1 MNSLSFL
8 IKPASGCCNMSCAYC
23 FYKDTAYLR
32 GSEAEKIMS
41 DTVAKRLIERAF
53 DTNAGYISFAFQGGE
68 PTLAGIDFFKDFV
81 SYVDRLNFDDR
92 NISYSIQTNGLLID
106 DEYASF
112 FKKHGFLVGVSL
124 DGTEKTHNLLRKT
137 QNGKGSYEKVL
148 SAIEALKRHGVDFN
162 ILTVVSSYIA
172 KDIEAVYRSYKS
184 LGLKYL
190 QFINC
195 LDPIGKSLFGEHY
208 SLSEELYE
216 QYLTELFELYY
227 NDFVSGDYTSIR
239 YFDNLVL
246 MAKGRMP
253 EMCGMLGR
261 CSAQL
266 VIEAD
271 GSIYPCDFYCI
282 ESKKIGNIAD
292 MSIDDILASDKL
304 KDFIK
309 ATDNPPRKCLE
320 CRYYRLCYGGCRRSR
335 IEANDLIKENVYCQS
350 LKRFFEKEYDKIID
364 LAINGA

>member
-32 GSEAEKIMS
+32 TAESKKIMPKA
-41 DTVAKRLIERAF
+41 VAKKLIERAF
-53 DTNAGYISFAFQGGE
+53 ETDATDISFAFQGGE
-68 PTLAGIDFFKDFV
+68 PTLAGIDFFNDFISHV
-81 SYVDRLNFDDR
+81 NALNTSR
-92 NISYSIQTNGLLID
+92 RSISYSIQTNGLLIN
-106 DEYASF
+106 DEFAAF
-112 FKKHGFLVGVSL
+112 FKKHGFLVGISL
-124 DGTEKTHNLLRKT
+124 DGTEKIHNLLRKAP
-137 QNGKGSYEKVL
+137 NESGSYTQVMN
-148 SAIEALKRHGVDFN
+148 AIETLKRHGVDFN

-172 KDIEAVYRSYKS
+172 ENIEEVYRSYKS
-184 LGLKYL
+184 LGFKYL

-195 LDPIGKSLFGEHY
+195 LDSIGTPFGEHY
-208 SLSEELYE
+208 SLSVEQCE

-227 NDFVSGDYTSIR
+227 NDFVSGNYTSIR

-246 MAKGRMP
+246 MAKGRIP

-271 GSIYPCDFYCI
+271 GSVYPCDFYCTD
-282 ESKKIGNIAD
+282 SQKLGNISD
-292 MSIDDILASDKL
+292 TSIDDILASDRL

-309 ATDNPPRKCLE
+309 ATDKAPEKCLE
-320 CRYYRLCYGGCRRSR
+320 CRYYRLCFGGCRRSR
-335 IEANDLIKENVYCQS
+335 IEAGAIIKENVYCQS
-350 LKRFFEKEYDKIID
+350 LKSFFEKEYDKLID
-364 LAINGA
+364 LAINGS